1 MEAGRV
7 EAIAGERAVPVDLE
21 PHELAIQEIVR
32 KSVEAPARLCP
43 DDLLPLLRTLG
54 RIGTLEVTA
63 MLVAFHFINRMAD
76 LVGIRSDIPLI
87 APNRWRSLWSLG
99 VRLQGLALR
108 RVFDFT
114 NRAPEGVDTD
124 AILEHW
130 KRIRKAPLP
139 AGYEAM
145 RESLGVAAWL
155 GSAIKSYPLLDP
167 AMVERVN
174 AEVHAALPS
183 CREEARGF
191 HPRPEDPL
199 DALAFVGT
207 RYPARTTDE
216 MVEALRRK
224 YSWGDPEITDF
235 FYAIAMANCF
245 ERLDRLWAAPLPA
258 V

>member
-7 EAIAGERAVPVDLE
+7 EAIAGERAAPVDLE

-32 KSVEAPARLCP
+32 KSVEAPALLCP

-87 APNRWRSLWSLG
+87 APDRWRTLWSLG
-99 VRLQGLALR
+99 VRVQGFALR
-108 RVFDFT
+108 RVFDFS
-114 NRAPEGVDTD
+114 NQAPEGVDAD
-124 AILEHW
+124 AILDKWRH
-130 KRIRKAPLP
+130 IRKAPLP
-139 AGYEAM
+139 PGYEAV
-145 RESLGVAAWL
+145 RESPGVAAWL
-155 GSAIKSYPLLDP
+155 GSAIQSYPLLDP

-174 AEVHAALPS
+174 AGVHAALPS

-191 HPRPEDPL
+191 HRRPEDPF
-199 DALAFVGT
+199 DALVFVGT

-216 MVEALRRK
+216 TVEELRRQ

-245 ERLDRLWAAPLPA
+245 ERLDRLWAAPLPSL
-258 V
+258 